1 MASLSGIKPHKSGGW
16 LKLYS
21 LVEIWEG
28 RRRSGVSSCALA
40 FYPALIGQQPPFC
53 FLFQTWRQKKNIA
66 TGKGSRAITSLAISV
81 SLEMEKNGISNVL
94 FRFAVAW
101 LSAPGEF
108 LKVAVIMFV
117 TTS

>member
-81 SLEMEKNGISNVL
+81 SLEMEKNGVSNVL
-94 FRFAVAW
+94 FRFEVE
-101 LSAPGEF
+101 LHGCPH
-108 LKVAVIMFV
+108 
-117 TTS
+117 